1 MPLTGQVAII
11 TGASRGI
18 GKALALRMAR
28 EGARVVV
35 AGRSEVE
42 REKLPGTIHA
52 SVEEIR
58 KAGGEALAL
67 RCDIRD
73 PEQVSALAAE
83 TLRTYGRIDVLVNNA
98 AATYRSTGLDIP
110 LKRWDLVMDVNVR
123 GTFLC
128 TRAVVPSMLE
138 RGSGSILNITSG
150 AGDMEVRR
158 TDDGRLPSLAYGVSK
173 AAVNRMTVGFAAE
186 LAPHGVSV
194 NALMPAGLV
203 ITEGARAFYADAV
216 PPDAPGPEAMVEA
229 ALVLVQQTPDGINGW
244 VGTDVQLQAQL
255 EDR

>member
-158 TDDGRLPSLAYGVSK
+158 TDDGRLPSLAYGVS
-173 AAVNRMTVGFAAE
+173 
-186 LAPHGVSV
+186 
-194 NALMPAGLV
+194 
-203 ITEGARAFYADAV
+203 GARAFYADAV